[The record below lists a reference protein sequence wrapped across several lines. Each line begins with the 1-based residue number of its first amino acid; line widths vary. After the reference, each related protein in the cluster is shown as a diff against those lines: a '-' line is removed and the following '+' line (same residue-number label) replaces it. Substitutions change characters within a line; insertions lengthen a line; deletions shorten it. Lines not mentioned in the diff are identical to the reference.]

1 MPSIYA
7 LSNGVF
13 SFFSFILFLSLYQ
26 NLFFV
31 FANICIIGF
40 AHFLQSG
47 KSTSVFVSKISFK
60 VLEMFY
66 YYDFHGIYRTLTN
79 DGVTDFLFIWTPSI
93 NWKGVAWGGQPFYL
107 VSSGGRFR

>member
-1 MPSIYA
+1 MPYPTVS
-7 LSNGVF
+7 
-13 SFFSFILFLSLYQ
+13 FLSFPLFALIFLLYQ
-26 NLFFV
+26 NLFFC
-31 FANICIIGF
+31 FRKHLHHWLGF

-47 KSTSVFVSKISFK
+47 KLTSVFVSKISFK

-79 DGVTDFLFIWTPSI
+79 DGVTDFCSFGHVLSI
-93 NWKGVAWGGQPFYL
+93 GRGQGGGQPFYL